1 MRLDKRQ
8 MIEYIEDLRNAYSSV
23 QADYGRFGEY
33 AKKKDI
39 LEKVVEKPAKQFY
52 VSYEEAFRIIN
63 RINKYGTT
71 GQSNKLNAL
80 KYNDLYRA
88 YQIILSK
95 NPGIPTKIIIQNS
108 ILSPAPRF
116 YIRPLTAGM
125 LLNKYITY

>member
-52 VSYEEAFRIIN
+52 VSYEEAYRIIN

-71 GQSNKLNAL
+71 GQSNKLNVSLYTLFSIVFIIVQLL
-80 KYNDLYRA
+80 KNLL
-88 YQIILSK
+88 I
-95 NPGIPTKIIIQNS
+95 S
-108 ILSPAPRF
+108 ILINDFGELA
-116 YIRPLTAGM
+116 
-125 LLNKYITY
+125 K